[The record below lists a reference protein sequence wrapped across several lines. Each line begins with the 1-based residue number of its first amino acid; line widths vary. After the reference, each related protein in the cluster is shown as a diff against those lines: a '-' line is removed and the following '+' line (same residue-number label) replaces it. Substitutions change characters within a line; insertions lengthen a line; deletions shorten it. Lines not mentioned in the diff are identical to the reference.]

1 VAAEPRVRRAY
12 SLVCFWRG
20 RDLVVQN
27 YLSKRLTALPPELL
41 PALGTLDAYE
51 DGTAAAARLGLGASA
66 GPLIAQLL
74 EQDVLVAE
82 GSPLAERDERLERSW
97 RWGPEA
103 RFLHFSTQGIRFEY
117 DAEAEERRLTR
128 QRELEPP
135 PSPYKELAGA
145 GSPLPDTL
153 TRDGAMWEAL
163 RRRRTLR
170 RFCRQP
176 ISLDEFAAVLQWTWG
191 KTHELEGP
199 LLGRSVL
206 KTSPSGG
213 ARHTI
218 EVYPLV
224 LRVDGVPS
232 GVYHYSVARNDLELL
247 RAGEF
252 EHLAVDLCGAQE
264 WVQDAAVVF
273 FMTSIIERSA
283 WKYPHAHAYRV
294 LHIDAGHLGQT
305 FHLVCTEL
313 GLAPFTTTATD
324 ATGIEQALGIDGIS
338 EIALYTAATGYPAPR

>member
-1 VAAEPRVRRAY
+1 VAVEPRVRRAR
-12 SLVCFWRG
+12 SLVCMWQG
-20 RDLVVQN
+20 REFVVQN
-27 YLSKRLTALPPELL
+27 YLSNRRTALPPELL
-41 PALGTLDAYE
+41 SALSNFDAFT
-51 DGTAAAARLGLGASA
+51 DRAAAAARLGLGQEAET
-66 GPLIAQLL
+66 LIAQLL
-74 EQDVLVAE
+74 EQDVLVVE

-97 RWGPEA
+97 RWGAEA
-103 RFLHFSTQGIRFEY
+103 RFLHFSTQGVRFEY

-128 QRELEPP
+128 QRELESP
-135 PSPYKELAGA
+135 PSPYKQLASG
-145 GSPLPDTL
+145 GWPLPDTFV
-153 TRDGAMWEAL
+153 RDGALWETL

-170 RFCRQP
+170 RFRRQP

-232 GVYHYSVARNDLELL
+232 GIYHYSVARNDLELL

-252 EHLAVDLCGAQE
+252 EQLAVELCGAQG

-283 WKYPHAHAYRV
+283 WKYRHAHAYRV

-324 ATGIEQALGIDGIS
+324 AAGIEQALGLDGIR
-338 EIALYTAATGYPAPR
+338 EIALYTAATGYPAQS